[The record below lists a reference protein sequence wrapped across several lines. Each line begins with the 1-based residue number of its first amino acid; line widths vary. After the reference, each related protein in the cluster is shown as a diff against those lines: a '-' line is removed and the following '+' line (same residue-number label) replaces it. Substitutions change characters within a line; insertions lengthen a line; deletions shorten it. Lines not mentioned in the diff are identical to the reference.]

1 MHFRTMKLKLT
12 YCSAWGY
19 EEKAARLAEEILS
32 EYKKGI
38 TKFVL
43 VPSDGGRFEL
53 ELDNELIFSK
63 REEGRYPSFNE
74 IKEKID
80 SI

>member
-1 MHFRTMKLKLT
+1 MKLKLT